1 MADEALKDINQF
13 LTFTLGK
20 EIFALDIGTVREV
33 LELTSITKIPRT
45 PEFMR
50 GVINLRGHAVPVVDM
65 RLKLGMS
72 QGEDTVDTCII
83 IVEIEFEGEFTVMG
97 ALVDSVRE
105 VFEMT
110 PETIEPAPKMGA
122 AINAEYIKGMGRQN
136 EQFIIIIDINKIF
149 SAEELAIAKNL
160 AGAGGGVDQPPVE
173 EAVAAASAASA

>member
-105 VFEMT
+105 VFEMM
-110 PETIEPAPKMGA
+110 PDTIEPAPKMGA

-149 SAEELAIAKNL
+149 SAEELAIAKEL
-160 AGAGGGVDQPPVE
+160 AGAGSGAEQLSPE
-173 EAVAAASAASA
+173 EVAAAMA

>member
-1 MADEALKDINQF
+1 MVDEALKDINQF

-65 RLKLGMS
+65 RQKLGMS

-110 PETIEPAPKMGA
+110 PDTIEPAPKMGA

-136 EQFIIIIDINKIF
+136 GQFIIIIDINKIF
-149 SAEELAIAKNL
+149 SADELSIAKNM
-160 AGAGGGVDQPPVE
+160 AGVGGGAEQPPVE
-173 EAVAAASAASA
+173 EAAASASV

>member
-1 MADEALKDINQF
+1 MNDEVLKDINQF

-45 PEFMR
+45 PVFMR

-65 RLKLGMS
+65 RQKMGMS

-83 IVEIEFEGEFTVMG
+83 IVEIEFDGELTVMG

-105 VFEMT
+105 VFEMA
-110 PETIEPAPKMGA
+110 PDTIEPAPKMGA
-122 AINAEYIKGMGRQN
+122 AVNAEYIKGMGRQDG
-136 EQFIIIIDINKIF
+136 QFIIILDINKIF
-149 SAEELAIAKNL
+149 SAEELAMAREM
-160 AGAGGGVDQPPVE
+160 AGEKSDDQE
-173 EAVAAASAASA
+173 EAA